1 MAMEHDL
8 AEAESFIKE
17 GEILAEKY
25 KPSELQDL
33 DAPASETSL
42 LILFTS
48 WRGRAMRFV
57 HQQTGAHS
65 ESSRSF
71 SRNCG
76 ARGSYND
83 VLAGIKELEK
93 VKQGILDGVFERKGL
108 ELFISHPSSE
118 KP

>member
-8 AEAESFIKE
+8 AEAESFIEE
-17 GEILAEKY
+17 GKILAEKY
-25 KPSELQDL
+25 KPSESQDI
-33 DAPASETSL
+33 DAPASDTSL
-42 LILFTS
+42 LVLFTS

-57 HQQTGAHS
+57 HLQTGAHS
-65 ESSRSF
+65 ESSQAF

-93 VKQGILDGVFERKGL
+93 VKQGILDGVFKRKGL
-108 ELFISHPSSE
+108 ELFISHPGVE
-118 KP
+118 NP